1 MASWSVYIVRCC
13 DGSLYT
19 GVSNDVAAR
28 VLRHNSG
35 RGARYT
41 RSRLPV
47 KLVWRKSVKDKSAA
61 LRLEA
66 AMKKLPRA
74 AKVLLLVKASA
85 RLRAQRAR
93 KRQASSSGEC

>member
-19 GVSNDVAAR
+19 GVSNDVSAR
-28 VLRHNSG
+28 VQRHNDG
-35 RGARYT
+35 TGARYT

-47 KLVWRKSVKDKSAA
+47 KLVWRKGVTDKSAA

-66 AMKKLPRA
+66 AMKKLSRPQ
-74 AKVLLLVKASA
+74 KVALLLKASA
-85 RLRAQRAR
+85 RRRAQRAR
-93 KRQASSSGEC
+93 RLASSSAAR

>member
-28 VLRHNSG
+28 VQRHNSG
-35 RGARYT
+35 KGARYT

-47 KLVWRKSVKDKSAA
+47 KLVWRKGVKDMSAA

-66 AMKKLPRA
+66 AMKKLSRPQ
-74 AKVLLLVKASA
+74 KVLLLKASVRQKA
-85 RLRAQRAR
+85 LRAAR
-93 KRQASSSGEC
+93 RRASSSASR

>member
-1 MASWSVYIVRCC
+1 MASWSVYIVQCG

-19 GVSNDVAAR
+19 GVSNDVLAR
-28 VLRHNSG
+28 VLRHNEG

-47 KLVWRKSVKDKSAA
+47 ALVWRKRVKDKSAA

-66 AMKKLPRA
+66 AMKKLTRA
-74 AKVLLLVKASA
+74 EKLLLLLKASA
-85 RLRAQRAR
+85 RQRAR
-93 KRQASSSGEC
+93 RRALSSSGAR

>member
-1 MASWSVYIVRCC
+1 MASWSVYIVKCR

-19 GVSNDVAAR
+19 GVSNDVPNR

-47 KLVWRKSVKDKSAA
+47 KLVWRRRVKDKSAA

-66 AMKKLPRA
+66 AMKKLSREE
-74 AKVLLLVKASA
+74 KLLLLKASA
-85 RLRAQRAR
+85 RLRARR
-93 KRQASSSGEC
+93 RASSSGAR

>member
-19 GVSNDVAAR
+19 GVSNDVVQR
-28 VLRHNSG
+28 VRRHNDG

-47 KLVWRKSVKDKSAA
+47 RLVWRKRVKDKSAA

-66 AMKKLPRA
+66 AMKKLSRA
-74 AKVLLLVKASA
+74 QKVLLLLKASA
-85 RLRAQRAR
+85 RRRALKARQR
-93 KRQASSSGEC
+93 ASSSVAR

>member
-28 VLRHNSG
+28 VQRHNSG
-35 RGARYT
+35 KGARYT

-47 KLVWRKSVKDKSAA
+47 ALVWRRRVKDKSAA

-66 AMKKLPRA
+66 AMKKLSRA
-74 AKVLLLVKASA
+74 QKVGLLLKASA
-85 RLRAQRAR
+85 KARAR
-93 KRQASSSGEC
+93 RRSPTSSGAR

>member
-19 GVSNDVAAR
+19 GVSNDVPAR
-28 VLRHNSG
+28 VLRHNAG

-47 KLVWRKSVKDKSAA
+47 ALVWRRRVKDQSAA

-66 AMKKLPRA
+66 AMKKLTRA
-74 AKVLLLVKASA
+74 QKVLLLRTSAKAA
-85 RLRAQRAR
+85 RRRRA
-93 KRQASSSGEC
+93 ASSSGAR

>member
-1 MASWSVYIVRCC
+1 MASWSVYIVRCR

-28 VLRHNSG
+28 VQRHNDG

-47 KLVWRKSVKDKSAA
+47 ALVWRRRVKDKSAA

-66 AMKKLPRA
+66 AMKKLKRA
-74 AKVLLLVKASA
+74 EKLLLVLKASA
-85 RLRAQRAR
+85 RARAR
-93 KRQASSSGEC
+93 RRPPASSAAR